1 MYFTSISVFFSSSMI
16 ISLWNLLNCRE
27 TEAGEGRKRVCYI
40 TQDSCDSKGRV
51 HSSHTDHK
59 DNRSGL
65 LSLKAD
71 NLFSAKLP
79 TKKSSESRNHA
90 TFLCI
95 LDMNVT
101 DGKIKTV
108 VSSFHSFSVSQ
119 ESETF
124 QLQTAGA
131 ESTAPFS
138 LNSVVALAATIS
150 ISKMKRTSL
159 KDSKGP
165 ERRACLFREGKWSGA
180 GAVMTVK
187 HWRVD
192 RSFDRCLLNKVTLLI
207 L

>member
-1 MYFTSISVFFSSSMI
+1 
-16 ISLWNLLNCRE
+16 
-27 TEAGEGRKRVCYI
+27 
-40 TQDSCDSKGRV
+40 
-51 HSSHTDHK
+51 
-59 DNRSGL
+59 
-65 LSLKAD
+65 
-71 NLFSAKLP
+71 
-79 TKKSSESRNHA
+79 
-90 TFLCI
+90 
-95 LDMNVT
+95 MNVT

-159 KDSKGP
+159 KDSKGL

-192 RSFDRCLLNKVTLLI
+192 RSFDRCLLNKVTFNPLSVCLHLDLTDRRRDQCWGEGSLDESCALL
-207 L
+207 LLLLLLPFLLLFGCCGVDDLNAKSVLFAFAL